1 MNLRDAFNGA
11 NLSDVFD
18 LVFGR
23 QWGQRIVV
31 IGAILVYAWLFF
43 TDPATARASAVSG
56 VSTFVHMF
64 TLILAAL
71 LIASAIETLLPK
83 DALAGLIGD
92 AAGARGVVLSGL
104 IGGLLPGGP
113 YATYP
118 IIRGVADRGASYPAM
133 LMMLIGY
140 SMIGLF
146 RVPFG
151 LAFFGIEIVVA
162 RLVIAV
168 GATVVLSLLVYS
180 VAQTDIGGRMLSFE
194 ESDRRRTLDFSG
206 GKDE

>member
-1 MNLRDAFNGA
+1 M
-11 NLSDVFD
+11 
-18 LVFGR
+18 
-23 QWGQRIVV
+23 
-31 IGAILVYAWLFF
+31 IGAIVVYAWLSLR
-43 TDPATARASAVSG
+43 DPATARASAVSG
-56 VSTFVHMF
+56 VETFVQMF
-64 TLILAAL
+64 TLILASL
-71 LIASAIETLLPK
+71 LIASAIETLLPR
-83 DALAGLIGD
+83 DALAGWIGD

-140 SMIGLF
+140 SLIGLG

-168 GATVVLSLLVYS
+168 GATVVLSLLVYA
-180 VAQTDIGGRMLSFE
+180 VAQTDIGGRVLSFE
-194 ESDRRRTLDFSG
+194 D
-206 GKDE
+206 

>member
-1 MNLRDAFNGA
+1 MSLRETIDSAE
-11 NLSDVFD
+11 LSDVIN

-31 IGAILVYAWLFF
+31 IGAIVVYAWLSLR
-43 TDPATARASAVSG
+43 DPATARVSAVSG
-56 VSTFVHMF
+56 VETFVQMF
-64 TLILAAL
+64 TLILASL
-71 LIASAIETLLPK
+71 LIASAIETLLPR
-83 DALAGLIGD
+83 DALAGWIGD

-104 IGGLLPGGP
+104 ISGLLPGGP

-140 SMIGLF
+140 SLIGF
-146 RVPFG
+146 GRVPFG

-168 GATVVLSLLVYS
+168 GATVVLSLLVYA
-180 VAQTDIGGRMLSFE
+180 VAQTDVGGRVLSFE
-194 ESDRRRTLDFSG
+194 E
-206 GKDE
+206 

>member
-1 MNLRDAFNGA
+1 MSLREAIDGTD
-11 NLSDVFD
+11 LSDVID

-31 IGAILVYAWLFF
+31 IGAIVVYAWLAFNEP
-43 TDPATARASAVSG
+43 TTAQASAVSG
-56 VSTFVHMF
+56 VETFVQMF
-64 TLILAAL
+64 TLILASL
-71 LIASAIETLLPK
+71 LIASAIETLLPR
-83 DALAGLIGD
+83 DALAGWIGD

-104 IGGLLPGGP
+104 IGGVLPGGP

-140 SMIGLF
+140 SLIGLG

-162 RLVIAV
+162 RLTIAV
-168 GATVVLSLLVYS
+168 GATVVLSLLVYA
-180 VAQTDIGGRMLSFE
+180 VAQTDIGGRVLSFE
-194 ESDRRRTLDFSG
+194 E
-206 GKDE
+206 

>member
-1 MNLRDAFNGA
+1 MSLRETIDDMDP
-11 NLSDVFD
+11 SDVIN

-31 IGAILVYAWLFF
+31 IGAIVVYGWLVLDA
-43 TDPATARASAVSG
+43 PATARASAVSG
-56 VSTFVHMF
+56 VKTFVQMF
-64 TLILAAL
+64 TLILASL
-71 LIASAIETLLPK
+71 LIASAIETLLPRE
-83 DALAGLIGD
+83 ALAGWIGD
-92 AAGARGVVLSGL
+92 AAGARGVILSGL

-140 SMIGLF
+140 SLIGLG

-162 RLVIAV
+162 RLAIAV
-168 GATVVLSLLVYS
+168 GTTVVLSLLVYA
-180 VAQTDIGGRMLSFE
+180 VAQTDVGGRVLSFE
-194 ESDRRRTLDFSG
+194 E
-206 GKDE
+206 

>member
-1 MNLRDAFNGA
+1 MSLREWIDGTDLFG
-11 NLSDVFD
+11 VID

-31 IGAILVYAWLFF
+31 IGAIVVYAWLALS
-43 TDPATARASAVSG
+43 DPATAQASAVSG
-56 VSTFVHMF
+56 VGTFVQMF
-64 TLILAAL
+64 TLILASL
-71 LIASAIETLLPK
+71 LIASAIETLLPR

-92 AAGARGVVLSGL
+92 GAGARGVILSGL

-140 SMIGLF
+140 SLIGLG

-151 LAFFGIEIVVA
+151 LAFFGIEIVIA
-162 RLVIAV
+162 RVVIAV
-168 GATVVLSLLVYS
+168 GATVVLSLLVYAL
-180 VAQTDIGGRMLSFE
+180 AQTDIGGRVLSFE
-194 ESDRRRTLDFSG
+194 Q
-206 GKDE
+206 